1 MDEVF
6 ELLTLLQTR
15 KILKKVPVV
24 LFDGTFW
31 NEVINFKA
39 LQEYGVI
46 RTVDLKLFKILDTVD
61 EAFKYI
67 TGQLTKLYL

>member
-6 ELLTLLQTR
+6 EMLTLLQTK
-15 KILKKVPVV
+15 KILKQVPVV

-46 RTVDLKLFKILDTVD
+46 RAADLKLFKIFDSVD
-61 EAFKYI
+61 EAFEYI

>member
-6 ELLTLLQTR
+6 ELLTLLQTG
-15 KILKKVPVV
+15 KIQKQVPVV
-24 LFDGTFW
+24 LFDKTFW

-46 RTVDLKLFKILDTVD
+46 APADLKLFKIIDDVD
-61 EAFKYI
+61 EAFEYI
-67 TGQLTKLYL
+67 TGQLEKLYL

>member
-6 ELLTLLQTR
+6 EMLTLLQTG

-24 LFDGTFW
+24 LFDQAFW
-31 NEVINFKA
+31 NDVINFKA

-46 RTVDLKLFKILDTVD
+46 GAVDLKLFKIIDSVD
-61 EAFKYI
+61 EAFEYI

>member
-6 ELLTLLQTR
+6 ELLTLLQTG
-15 KILKKVPVV
+15 KIEKKVPVV
-24 LFDGTFW
+24 LFDKMFW

-39 LQEYGVI
+39 LQEYGTI
-46 RTVDLKLFKILDTVD
+46 RKVDLKLFKILDNVD
-61 EAFKYI
+61 EAFEYI